1 VKVKVN
7 TFAAKI
13 AAELEESI
21 QIKEKTLERQLKTL
35 EIIGQAML
43 TALIAGNKVI
53 LFGNGGSAADSQH
66 IAAEFINRFRR
77 ERRAMP
83 AIALTTDTSVMT
95 SIANDYS
102 FDNIFSRQIEAL
114 GDSGDIALGI
124 STSGNSPNVLNAF
137 RTARQLGLITV
148 GFTGASGGRMTDLA
162 EICFHVPSESVSRI
176 QEVHLTAA
184 HALCGLME
192 EELISDDAK

>member
-1 VKVKVN
+1 MIQKN
-7 TFAAKI
+7 NAHAATI
-13 AAELEESI
+13 AAEFVETIQVIEGTLEEQLTI
-21 QIKEKTLERQLKTL
+21 LE
-35 EIIGQAML
+35 EIGQPIL
-43 TALIAGNKVI
+43 EALRTGNKVL

-77 ERRAMP
+77 ERRALP

-102 FDNIFSRQIEAL
+102 FDNVFSRQIEAI
-114 GDSGDIALGI
+114 GESGDIALGI
-124 STSGNSPNVLNAF
+124 STSGNSSNVLNAF

-148 GFTGASGGRMTDLA
+148 GFTGATGGRMPDLA
-162 EICFHVPSESVSRI
+162 DICFCVPSESISRI
-176 QEVHLTAA
+176 QEVHITAA
-184 HALCGLME
+184 HALCGLIE